1 MKFNF
6 VKFNKIVSIIFV
18 LIVFLISSES
28 LLIAQTSS
36 QFYVFYTEGKTQYK
50 LSNFETPFDL
60 FYGSQIP
67 ASCLLSTENNSFL
80 EIHSD
85 NQIIRLLPQS
95 IIEIKNGNFFLL
107 KGYIYINTLKVFLV
121 DIEKTKVAINPG
133 VVVLGI
139 DKVKSLYFITD
150 SSITLNNEDII
161 PSKSERTFQLID
173 NKFVKSKQKISLK
186 NLEKFDS
193 ETSDQIYLLNNLVD
207 IFLDRF
213 FKIVEK
219 NNSFIKVIDESTLTL
234 AKQKEEINELLPL
247 LVDSHSNIKDRL
259 MIFSNIYQTINEK
272 LEQFNL
278 LKAHYLEYYFQV
290 KNYIEYFK
298 RLIIM
303 ANQIKDLDNFNE
315 FPDFKSR
322 SDFFIAYG
330 KLSSL
335 VETAQL
341 TSQIVESTYVN
352 IINPLSPPNLSYLSL
367 QKLKNQI
374 VLEFESSLTESF
386 KDLSLDI
393 LAVIKQ
399 TLFIQL
405 DCKSLITINF
415 NQLNEIKQT
424 LVSEYNEDFSV
435 INPLFSFDD
444 IMYKSLLLMQADEI
458 TSNFFDNYDKLSK
471 NIEVLNYLSRYSDF
485 INPQIQE
492 VIKQIIEIYPS
503 YENNLLLIKQLNN
516 EIKKDYA
523 RYQKLL
529 SSYIKKSELAYY
541 QSIFIQESTKYIS
554 YIEIIQKEYYKE
566 VESGSEDPFH
576 LMIYLNIQKK
586 IVSVVKLM
594 NSFLSRK
601 FTNIIFSKKLEFEQI
616 ENYLATTEKSI
627 KQKYSSSFQ
636 ANTIE
641 KTTQYLI
648 VAIVASSQVINNIQ
662 LYRSTL
668 KDLQL
673 QKENLQKNLSFYT
686 LSIADKD
693 SFDAT
698 TFNKN
703 LTVFSSIEKLLLNLD
718 ILSQSLDKFE
728 TAVVDFNNFIQNFYL
743 IDMKKTENM
752 EQLNQ
757 QIAMLKSRYNEFISS
772 LFAVSSIINDI
783 EGNIEYLR
791 LNSNNSSTLD
801 LISELSKLIYTYQSK
816 IEILNNIFSI
826 INILFTYD

>member
-1 MKFNF
+1 
-6 VKFNKIVSIIFV
+6 
-18 LIVFLISSES
+18 
-28 LLIAQTSS
+28 
-36 QFYVFYTEGKTQYK
+36 
-50 LSNFETPFDL
+50 
-60 FYGSQIP
+60 
-67 ASCLLSTENNSFL
+67 
-80 EIHSD
+80 
-85 NQIIRLLPQS
+85 
-95 IIEIKNGNFFLL
+95 
-107 KGYIYINTLKVFLV
+107 
-121 DIEKTKVAINPG
+121 
-133 VVVLGI
+133 
-139 DKVKSLYFITD
+139 
-150 SSITLNNEDII
+150 
-161 PSKSERTFQLID
+161 
-173 NKFVKSKQKISLK
+173 LK

-278 LKAHYLEYYFQV
+278 LKDHYLEYYFQV

>member
-1 MKFNF
+1 
-6 VKFNKIVSIIFV
+6 
-18 LIVFLISSES
+18 
-28 LLIAQTSS
+28 
-36 QFYVFYTEGKTQYK
+36 
-50 LSNFETPFDL
+50 
-60 FYGSQIP
+60 
-67 ASCLLSTENNSFL
+67 
-80 EIHSD
+80 
-85 NQIIRLLPQS
+85 
-95 IIEIKNGNFFLL
+95 
-107 KGYIYINTLKVFLV
+107 
-121 DIEKTKVAINPG
+121 
-133 VVVLGI
+133 
-139 DKVKSLYFITD
+139 
-150 SSITLNNEDII
+150 
-161 PSKSERTFQLID
+161 
-173 NKFVKSKQKISLK
+173 
-186 NLEKFDS
+186 
-193 ETSDQIYLLNNLVD
+193 
-207 IFLDRF
+207 
-213 FKIVEK
+213 
-219 NNSFIKVIDESTLTL
+219 
-234 AKQKEEINELLPL
+234 
-247 LVDSHSNIKDRL
+247 
-259 MIFSNIYQTINEK
+259 
-272 LEQFNL
+272 
-278 LKAHYLEYYFQV
+278 
-290 KNYIEYFK
+290 
-298 RLIIM
+298 
-303 ANQIKDLDNFNE
+303 
-315 FPDFKSR
+315 
-322 SDFFIAYG
+322 
-330 KLSSL
+330 
-335 VETAQL
+335 
-341 TSQIVESTYVN
+341 
-352 IINPLSPPNLSYLSL
+352 
-367 QKLKNQI
+367 
-374 VLEFESSLTESF
+374 
-386 KDLSLDI
+386 
-393 LAVIKQ
+393 
-399 TLFIQL
+399 
-405 DCKSLITINF
+405 
-415 NQLNEIKQT
+415 
-424 LVSEYNEDFSV
+424 
-435 INPLFSFDD
+435 
-444 IMYKSLLLMQADEI
+444 MQADEI

>member
-1 MKFNF
+1 M
-6 VKFNKIVSIIFV
+6 
-18 LIVFLISSES
+18 
-28 LLIAQTSS
+28 
-36 QFYVFYTEGKTQYK
+36 
-50 LSNFETPFDL
+50 
-60 FYGSQIP
+60 
-67 ASCLLSTENNSFL
+67 
-80 EIHSD
+80 
-85 NQIIRLLPQS
+85 
-95 IIEIKNGNFFLL
+95 
-107 KGYIYINTLKVFLV
+107 
-121 DIEKTKVAINPG
+121 
-133 VVVLGI
+133 
-139 DKVKSLYFITD
+139 
-150 SSITLNNEDII
+150 
-161 PSKSERTFQLID
+161 
-173 NKFVKSKQKISLK
+173 K

-278 LKAHYLEYYFQV
+278 LKDHYLEYYFQV

-728 TAVVDFNNFIQNFYL
+728 TAVVDFNSFIQNFYL

>member
-1 MKFNF
+1 
-6 VKFNKIVSIIFV
+6 
-18 LIVFLISSES
+18 
-28 LLIAQTSS
+28 
-36 QFYVFYTEGKTQYK
+36 
-50 LSNFETPFDL
+50 
-60 FYGSQIP
+60 
-67 ASCLLSTENNSFL
+67 
-80 EIHSD
+80 
-85 NQIIRLLPQS
+85 
-95 IIEIKNGNFFLL
+95 
-107 KGYIYINTLKVFLV
+107 
-121 DIEKTKVAINPG
+121 
-133 VVVLGI
+133 
-139 DKVKSLYFITD
+139 
-150 SSITLNNEDII
+150 
-161 PSKSERTFQLID
+161 
-173 NKFVKSKQKISLK
+173 
-186 NLEKFDS
+186 
-193 ETSDQIYLLNNLVD
+193 
-207 IFLDRF
+207 
-213 FKIVEK
+213 
-219 NNSFIKVIDESTLTL
+219 STLTL

-278 LKAHYLEYYFQV
+278 LKDHYLEYYFQV

-783 EGNIEYLR
+783 EGNIKYLR